1 MHLGQRLTPPQDA
14 AVAQTLLKPD
24 IMDDANLDHDA
35 LKASIADLRAR
46 HRALDNEIVALS
58 ETGVTDQL
66 KIARLK
72 KEKLVIKDRMARLED
87 LFTPDIIA

>member
-1 MHLGQRLTPPQDA
+1 MPDGAAPQI
-14 AVAQTLLKPD
+14 LLKSD
-24 IMDDANLDHDA
+24 IMDDANLNHDA
-35 LKASIADLRAR
+35 LKANIADLRVR
-46 HRALDNEIVALS
+46 HRALDSEIVALG